1 MMDVPYS
8 VMMDVPYSP
17 LTTQEKERSAG
28 EHAKRAGELAL
39 QSKDALALSRKYFT
53 VSRAILM
60 HS

>member
-1 MMDVPYS
+1 
-8 VMMDVPYSP
+8 MMDVPYSP